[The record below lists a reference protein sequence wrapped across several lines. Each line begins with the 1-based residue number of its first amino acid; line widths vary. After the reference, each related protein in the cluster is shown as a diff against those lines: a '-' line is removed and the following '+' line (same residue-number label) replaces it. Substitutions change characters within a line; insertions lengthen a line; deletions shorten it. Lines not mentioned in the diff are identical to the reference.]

1 MRFGCWTPLRGGE
14 EGIEDHFELARAT
27 LQKAERYGFE
37 TSLVAERFIG
47 AEYEAWILATAL
59 SQHTSKIE
67 LIVAVHPGIV
77 SPQVAAK
84 MGATLD
90 NLTRGRCAINVV
102 NGWWREEMDTYGNG
116 GWLDEGEARYR
127 RMDEFIEIMTGLWTR
142 EQVTLQGEFYQID
155 KGRLPQKLYA
165 QPHPPIYTASRSEI
179 GKDVVARRCQSWF
192 IDAPHGHRQ
201 WRENFA
207 TIEGHLRAMDQRC
220 GALGR
225 KLDYVLNAA
234 VLCADTDEEA
244 HARADALEER
254 ARGDRLL
261 MAGGVKGMGGGLVGS
276 PATIAARIDQY
287 SEIGVDCLMLRFLPA
302 FEGMDRFA
310 RDVMPL
316 LRVKGALAPA

>member
-14 EGIEDHFELARAT
+14 EGIEDHFELARRT
-27 LQKAERYGFE
+27 LQKAESYGFE

-77 SPQVAAK
+77 SPQIAAK

-90 NLTRGRCAINVV
+90 NLTKGRCAINVV

-116 GWLDEGEARYR
+116 AWLDEGEARYR
-127 RMDEFIEIMTGLWTR
+127 RMDEYIAIMTGLWTQ
-142 EQVTLQGEFYQID
+142 EETTLKGEFHQID
-155 KGRLPQKLYA
+155 KGRLPQKLFA
-165 QPHPPIYTASRSEI
+165 RPHPPIYAASRSEE

-192 IDAPHGHRQ
+192 VDAPVGHRQ
-201 WRENFA
+201 WAENFA
-207 TIEGHLRAMDQRC
+207 VIEGHLRAMDQRC
-220 GALGR
+220 EALGR
-225 KLDYVLNAA
+225 KLEYTLNAS

-244 HARADALEER
+244 QARADALEER
-254 ARGDRLL
+254 GRGDRLL
-261 MAGGVKGMGGGLVGS
+261 MAGGVKGLGGGLVGS
-276 PATIAARIDQY
+276 PATIAARLDRYAQ
-287 SEIGVDCLMLRFLPA
+287 IGVGCVMLRFLPA

-316 LRVKGALAPA
+316 LRVKGALRPA